1 MVAAFGEPNNQVIR
15 LLWSARDVTTSVA
28 MGDYVSGKEV
38 TLPVHVSVK
47 QSCTGDAAPRVVN
60 MGGTHAC
67 TRRERRAVAYDSAIP
82 NSNLFTVYIFFK
94 KLIHVDKNILVLSG
108 IGDMI

>member
-1 MVAAFGEPNNQVIR
+1 
-15 LLWSARDVTTSVA
+15 
-28 MGDYVSGKEV
+28 
-38 TLPVHVSVK
+38 
-47 QSCTGDAAPRVVN
+47 

-82 NSNLFTVYIFFK
+82 NSNLFTVYVFFK